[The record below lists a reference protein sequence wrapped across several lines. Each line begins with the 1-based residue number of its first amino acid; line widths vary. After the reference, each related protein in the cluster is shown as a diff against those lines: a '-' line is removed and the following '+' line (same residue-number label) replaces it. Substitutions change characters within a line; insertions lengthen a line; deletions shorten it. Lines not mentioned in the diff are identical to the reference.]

1 MESLLSHSF
10 DYLSSNDSTKIRK
23 GLRQLEGLL
32 AQICL
37 SQSGLT
43 SSPDKRRSIATTQPK
58 DSAPK
63 ELAALVNDPA
73 FREFFKLQEGFQW
86 NGMRFSIQE
95 SAHRLTGPQLRYDSL
110 AASSDY

>member
-10 DYLSSNDSTKIRK
+10 DYLSSNDSSKIRK

-37 SQSGLT
+37 SQTGIT
-43 SSPDKRRSIATTQPK
+43 STPDKRRSIASTQAKETT
-58 DSAPK
+58 PK
-63 ELAALVNDPA
+63 ELSELKDDAA

-86 NGMRFSIQE
+86 NGM
-95 SAHRLTGPQLRYDSL
+95 
-110 AASSDY
+110 SSKRRRNNC